1 MKNNNDLGSIISYI
15 EKTIQRLNTSPAEK
29 IDEFLLSYFERNEK
43 GIYKSKI
50 IQIESNTGDI
60 VDVPIVNLLPIN
72 IMEMKRANVTIN
84 GERIRSNFSKKR
96 VNESTDN
103 IILSEEGN
111 IGLSIDFES
120 AEPTELLMRILE
132 KNLNN

>member
-132 KNLNN
+132 RNLNN

>member
-1 MKNNNDLGSIISYI
+1 MKNNNDLGSIINYI
-15 EKTIQRLNTSPAEK
+15 EKTIQRLNTSPVEK
-29 IDEFLLSYFERNEK
+29 IDEFLLSYFERDDR

-50 IQIESNTGDI
+50 IQIETNAGDI
-60 VDVPIVNLLPIN
+60 VDIPIINLLPIN
-72 IMEMKRANVTIN
+72 IMEMKKANVTIN

-96 VNESTDN
+96 NCKSMDN
-103 IILSEEGN
+103 IILNEEGN

-132 KNLNN
+132 KNISN

>member
-1 MKNNNDLGSIISYI
+1 
-15 EKTIQRLNTSPAEK
+15 
-29 IDEFLLSYFERNEK
+29 EFLLSYFERNEK

>member
-29 IDEFLLSYFERNEK
+29 IDEFLLSYFERDEK

-72 IMEMKRANVTIN
+72 IMEMKKANVTIN
-84 GERIRSNFSKKR
+84 GERIRSDFSKKR

-132 KNLNN
+132 RNLNN